1 MRLKHIIPSLRLISI
16 QNIMFCL
23 LWLLL
28 TFSIVWFRPNITS
41 LVVYFLLLKKS
52 MFQVE
57 SSSFLGQLKEF
68 FWYLVA
74 PSSVYFHS
82 THLLD
87 LSLSLSLSLSLCL
100 RKLIFLLMSVCW
112 SITPFYYNEHILLI
126 VSFLVIS
133 EENTLLADCTHFLKF
148 YS

>member
-1 MRLKHIIPSLRLISI
+1 MRLKNIIPSLRLISI

-87 LSLSLSLSLSLCL
+87 ISLSLSLSIFAKINFLVNVGL
-100 RKLIFLLMSVCW
+100 LINNTFLLQWTHLANSKFFSYLW
-112 SITPFYYNEHILLI
+112 GKHI
-126 VSFLVIS
+126 VSRLYPFP
-133 EENTLLADCTHFLKF
+133 
-148 YS
+148 

>member
-1 MRLKHIIPSLRLISI
+1 MRLKNIIPSLRLISI

-23 LWLLL
+23 LCLLL
-28 TFSIVWFRPNITS
+28 TISIVWVRPNITS
-41 LVVYFLLLKKS
+41 LVVYFILLKKS

-74 PSSVYFHS
+74 PSSVYFHQ

-87 LSLSLSLSLSLCL
+87 LSLSLSLSLSLMFAKINFL
-100 RKLIFLLMSVCW
+100 VNVGLLINNTFLLQWTHLANSKFFSYLW
-112 SITPFYYNEHILLI
+112 GKHI
-126 VSFLVIS
+126 VSRLYPFP
-133 EENTLLADCTHFLKF
+133 
-148 YS
+148 